1 MSVPVS
7 RAFRGRQRDD
17 GLLVFTYH
25 HSRDDGWQALAE
37 AILGA
42 GFTVINSQPVKSE
55 MAVATPKSAAKE
67 PIAFDIILVCCK
79 QPTNPT
85 RQQGAP
91 HNNPKRQRGSTNPT
105 REF

>member
-1 MSVPVS
+1 MSVPDS

-37 AILGA
+37 AILAA
-42 GFTVINSQPVKSE
+42 GFMVINSQRVKSE

-67 PIAFDIILVCCK
+67 PIAFDVIQVCRK
-79 QPTNPT
+79 QHPNAT
-85 RQQGAP
+85 RQ
-91 HNNPKRQRGSTNPT
+91 
-105 REF
+105 F

>member
-42 GFTVINSQPVKSE
+42 GFTVINSQLVKSE

-67 PIAFDIILVCCK
+67 PIAFDIILVCRK

-85 RQQGAP
+85 RQ
-91 HNNPKRQRGSTNPT
+91 
-105 REF
+105 F